1 MSLVGKRI
9 LLIVTGG
16 IASYKSP
23 DLVRRLR
30 EAGASVRCAM
40 TEAAKNFIQPTVL
53 AAVSGTP
60 VVSELFDPIEG
71 MDVGHVRLARE
82 ADLIIVAPATA
93 DILGKLANGIANDLA
108 STILLAADGPV
119 LIAPAMNPKMWAN
132 PAVVRNVARL
142 KADLYHFIGP
152 ESGEMA
158 ESNEAGLGR
167 MSEPLTIL
175 AAAQS
180 LFSPASKALAGR
192 HFVVTSG
199 PTEEP
204 LDPVR
209 YISNRSSGK
218 QGHAI
223 AAALVNQ
230 GARVTLVSGPVS
242 IPAPQGVELKA
253 VSTAAEMLAAVEA
266 ALPADGAIFA
276 AAVADWRAAAVA
288 DEKMKKQDGQEE
300 LVIHLVRNPDIL
312 ATIGHHAKR
321 PELVVGFAAETQD
334 LIANAQRKLASK
346 GADWIFANDVSPAQG
361 VFGGDRNHVHRVA
374 RDGVEDWGTAGKGE
388 TAQMIVA
395 KITEHFGRAKG

>member
-30 EAGASVRCAM
+30 EAGAVVRCAM
-40 TEAAKNFIQPTVL
+40 TEASKNFIQPTVL

-82 ADLIIVAPATA
+82 ADLIIIAPATA
-93 DILGKLANGIANDLA
+93 DILGKLAHGIANDLA

-119 LIAPAMNPKMWAN
+119 LIAPAMNPKMWDHA
-132 PAVVRNVARL
+132 AVKRNVATL
-142 KADLYHFIGP
+142 KADGYQFVGP

-158 ESNEAGLGR
+158 ESHEAGVGR
-167 MSEPLTIL
+167 MSEPLAIL

-180 LFSPASKALAGR
+180 IFVASSAALAGR

-223 AAALVNQ
+223 AAALLAE

-242 IPAPQGVELKA
+242 VPAPAGAEVKK
-253 VSTAAEMLAAVEA
+253 VSTAAEMLDAVDA

-276 AAVADWRAAAVA
+276 AAVADWRAASVA

-300 LVIHLVRNPDIL
+300 LVIRLVRNPDIL
-312 ATIGHHAKR
+312 ATIGHHATR
-321 PELVVGFAAETQD
+321 PALVIGFAAETQD
-334 LIANAQRKLASK
+334 LIANAQRKLSSK
-346 GADWIFANDVSPAQG
+346 AADWIFANDVSPAQG
-361 VFGGDRNHVHRVA
+361 VFGGDSNHVHRVSH
-374 RDGVEDWGTAGKGE
+374 DGVEDWGGAGKDQ
-388 TAQMIVA
+388 TARMIVE
-395 KITEHFGRAKG
+395 KIVEHFGRAER

>member
-30 EAGASVRCAM
+30 EAGAVVRCAM
-40 TEAAKNFIQPTVL
+40 TEASKNFIQPTVL

-60 VVSELFDPIEG
+60 VVSELFDPVEG

-82 ADLIIVAPATA
+82 ADLIIIAPATA
-93 DILGKLANGIANDLA
+93 DILGKLAHGIANDLA

-119 LIAPAMNPKMWAN
+119 LIAPAMNPKMWNHA
-132 PAVVRNVARL
+132 AVMRNVATL
-142 KADLYHFIGP
+142 KADGYQFVGP

-158 ESNEAGLGR
+158 ESHEAGVGR
-167 MSEPLTIL
+167 MSEPLAIL

-180 LFSPASKALAGR
+180 IFAASSAALAGR

-223 AAALVNQ
+223 AAALLAE
-230 GARVTLVSGPVS
+230 GARVTLVSGRVTV
-242 IPAPQGVELKA
+242 PAPAGAEVKK
-253 VSTAAEMLAAVEA
+253 VSTAAEMLDAVEA

-276 AAVADWRAAAVA
+276 AAVADWRAASVA

-300 LVIHLVRNPDIL
+300 LVIRLVRNPDIL
-312 ATIGHHAKR
+312 ATIGHHASR
-321 PELVVGFAAETQD
+321 PALVIGFAAETQD
-334 LIANAQRKLASK
+334 LIANAQRKLSSK
-346 GADWIFANDVSPAQG
+346 GADWIFANDVSRAQG
-361 VFGGDRNHVHRVA
+361 VFGGDSNHVHRVSH
-374 RDGVEDWGTAGKGE
+374 DGVEDWGAAGKDQ
-388 TAQMIVA
+388 TAQMIVE
-395 KITEHFGRAKG
+395 KIAEHFGRADP

>member
-1 MSLVGKRI
+1 MSLIGKRF

-30 EAGASVRCAM
+30 EAGATVRCAM
-40 TEAAKNFIQPTVL
+40 TEASKNFIQPTVL

-82 ADLIIVAPATA
+82 ADLIIIAPATA

-132 PAVVRNVARL
+132 PSVTRNVATL
-142 KADLYHFIGP
+142 KGDGYHFIGP
-152 ESGEMA
+152 DSGEMA
-158 ESNEAGLGR
+158 ESNEAGVGR
-167 MSEPLTIL
+167 MSEPLAIL

-180 LFSPASKALAGR
+180 LFAAPANALDGR

-223 AAALVNQ
+223 AAALLAQ

-242 IPAPQGVELKA
+242 VPVPLGAEVRT

-276 AAVADWRAAAVA
+276 AAVADWRAANIA

-300 LVIHLVRNPDIL
+300 LVIRLVRNPDIL

-321 PELVVGFAAETQD
+321 PGLVVGFAAETQD
-334 LIANAQRKLASK
+334 LIANAQRKLVSK
-346 GADWIFANDVSPAQG
+346 GADWIFANDVSPTQG
-361 VFGGDRNHVHRVA
+361 VFGGDSNHVHRVSH
-374 RDGVEDWGTAGKGE
+374 DGVEDWGSAGKDR
-388 TAQMIVA
+388 TAQMIA
-395 KITEHFGRAKG
+395 DKIVEFFRRAEQ

>member
-1 MSLVGKRI
+1 MSLIGKRI

-30 EAGASVRCAM
+30 EAGATVRCAM
-40 TEAAKNFIQPTVL
+40 TDASKNFIQPTVL
-53 AAVSGTP
+53 AAVSGSP

-82 ADLIIVAPATA
+82 ADLIIIAPATA
-93 DILGKLANGIANDLA
+93 DILGKLANGIATDLA
-108 STILLAADGPV
+108 STILLAADIPV

-132 PAVVRNVARL
+132 PAVVRNVICL
-142 KADLYHFIGP
+142 KADGYHFVGP
-152 ESGEMA
+152 EQGEMA
-158 ESNEAGLGR
+158 ESNEAGVGR
-167 MSEPLTIL
+167 MSEPMTIL

-180 LFSPASKALAGR
+180 IFSEKSKALAGR

-223 AAALVNQ
+223 AQALLTQ
-230 GARVTLVSGPVS
+230 GAHVTLVSGPVS
-242 IPAPQGVELKA
+242 IAAPAGAELKT
-253 VSTAAEMLAAVEA
+253 VSTAAEMLAAVQA

-276 AAVADWRAAAVA
+276 AAVADWRAASVA
-288 DEKMKKQDGQEE
+288 DEKMKKKDGQDE
-300 LVIHLVRNPDIL
+300 LVIRLVRNPDIL
-312 ATIGHHAKR
+312 ATIGHHEKR
-321 PELVVGFAAETQD
+321 PELVIGFAAETQD
-334 LIANAQRKLASK
+334 LIANAQRKLGSK
-346 GADWIFANDVSPAQG
+346 GADWIFANDVSPSQG
-361 VFGGDRNHVHRVA
+361 VFGGDSNHVHRVS
-374 RDGVEDWGTAGKGE
+374 RDGVEDWGAKGKAPTAE
-388 TAQMIVA
+388 MIVE
-395 KITEHFGRAKG
+395 KIVEHFGRAKE

>member
-30 EAGASVRCAM
+30 EAGAVVRCAM
-40 TEAAKNFIQPTVL
+40 TEASKNFIQPTVL

-82 ADLIIVAPATA
+82 ADLIIIAPATA
-93 DILGKLANGIANDLA
+93 DILGKLAHGIANDLA

-119 LIAPAMNPKMWAN
+119 LIAPAMNPKMWDHA
-132 PAVVRNVARL
+132 AVKRNVATL
-142 KADLYHFIGP
+142 KADGYQFVGP

-158 ESNEAGLGR
+158 ESHEAGVGR
-167 MSEPLTIL
+167 MSEPLAIL

-180 LFSPASKALAGR
+180 IFVASSSALAGR

-223 AAALVNQ
+223 AAALLAE

-242 IPAPQGVELKA
+242 VPAPAGAEVKK
-253 VSTAAEMLAAVEA
+253 VSTAAEMLDAVEA

-276 AAVADWRAAAVA
+276 AAVADWRAASVA

-300 LVIHLVRNPDIL
+300 LVIRLVRNPDIL
-312 ATIGHHAKR
+312 ATIGHHATR
-321 PELVVGFAAETQD
+321 PALVIGFAAETQD
-334 LIANAQRKLASK
+334 LIANAQRKLSSK

-361 VFGGDRNHVHRVA
+361 VFGGDSNHVHRVS
-374 RDGVEDWGTAGKGE
+374 RDGVEDWGVAGKDQ
-388 TAQMIVA
+388 TARIIVE
-395 KITEHFGRAKG
+395 KIVEHFGRAEP

>member
-30 EAGASVRCAM
+30 EAGAVVRCAM
-40 TEAAKNFIQPTVL
+40 TEASKNFIQPTVL

-82 ADLIIVAPATA
+82 ADLIIIAPATA
-93 DILGKLANGIANDLA
+93 DILGKLAHGIANDLA

-119 LIAPAMNPKMWAN
+119 LIAPAMNPKMWDHA
-132 PAVVRNVARL
+132 AVKRNVATL
-142 KADLYHFIGP
+142 KADGYQFVGP

-158 ESNEAGLGR
+158 ESHEAGVGR
-167 MSEPLTIL
+167 MSEPLAIL

-180 LFSPASKALAGR
+180 IFVASSAALAGR

-223 AAALVNQ
+223 AAALLAE

-242 IPAPQGVELKA
+242 VPAPAGAEVKK
-253 VSTAAEMLAAVEA
+253 VSTAAEMLDAVEA

-276 AAVADWRAAAVA
+276 AAVADWRAASVA

-300 LVIHLVRNPDIL
+300 LVIRLVRNPDIL
-312 ATIGHHAKR
+312 ATIGHHATR
-321 PELVVGFAAETQD
+321 PALVIGFAAETQD
-334 LIANAQRKLASK
+334 LIANAQRKLSSK
-346 GADWIFANDVSPAQG
+346 AADWIFANDVSPAQG
-361 VFGGDRNHVHRVA
+361 VFGGDSNHVHRVSH
-374 RDGVEDWGTAGKGE
+374 DGVEDWGGAGKDQ
-388 TAQMIVA
+388 TARMIVE
-395 KITEHFGRAKG
+395 KIVEHFGRAER